1 MAQKIKPTLVIG
13 GGNMGHSILTGFKKS
28 GGAMGLVSLLDPLV
42 DVDVAKELGLKALYR
57 QLKDIPSEAEFGTIV
72 LAVKPQIFATF
83 ESDWCKNLAST
94 GKVVSIMAGVAAEH
108 IRLSSGR
115 SCAVVRCMPNLAAA
129 IGKSANVAFTKSI
142 EHKKEFEALFSG
154 SGQVHWI
161 DEEDKIH
168 ITTAISGSGPAYFF
182 AFVEALAFA
191 GKRAGLDEKFA
202 MDLSI
207 ETMIGSAGL
216 LAEYRS
222 AESLRVSVSSK
233 GGTTAAALAAFADNN
248 ALNLVVDGA
257 VQAAIARSYALS
269 S

>member
-1 MAQKIKPTLVIG
+1 
-13 GGNMGHSILTGFKKS
+13 MGHSILTGFKKS
-28 GGAMGLVSLLDPLV
+28 GGAIDLVSLLDPLV
-42 DVDVAKELGLKALYR
+42 DVDVAKEMGVKALYR
-57 QLKDIPSEAEFGTIV
+57 QLKDIPREAEFGTIV

-108 IRLSSGR
+108 IRVSSGR

-129 IGKSANVAFTKSI
+129 IRKSVNVAFTTST
-142 EHKKEFEALFSG
+142 EHKEEFEALFSG
-154 SGQVHWI
+154 SGQVRWVNK
-161 DEEDKIH
+161 EDKIH

-191 GKRAGLDEKFA
+191 GKRAGLDEEFA
-202 MDLSI
+202 KDLSI
-207 ETMIGSAGL
+207 DTMIGSAGL

-222 AESLRVSVSSK
+222 AEILREGVSSK

-248 ALNLVVDGA
+248 VLNLIVDSA
-257 VQAAIARSYALS
+257 VQAAITRSNALS
-269 S
+269 SSVESGRD

>member
-1 MAQKIKPTLVIG
+1 
-13 GGNMGHSILTGFKKS
+13 
-28 GGAMGLVSLLDPLV
+28 
-42 DVDVAKELGLKALYR
+42 
-57 QLKDIPSEAEFGTIV
+57 
-72 LAVKPQIFATF
+72 
-83 ESDWCKNLAST
+83 
-94 GKVVSIMAGVAAEH
+94 MAGVAAEH
-108 IRLSSGR
+108 IRVSSGR